1 MNIYQN
7 DIKGEKMSSFI
18 FIDFTFNIT
27 NGSNNWD
34 DYFST
39 PLLQQYSN
47 IYKKMGNTVSPT
59 INDFRRF
66 INVCFS
72 TYIENSYFL
81 SMPAYD
87 RKCDTDRKGYNVYRN
102 IVIRPKKTNLIEP
115 YLPKGQNV
123 ILIGDIKVAKV
134 TTFVVKGI
142 ETIDETNR
150 GVEEQEL
157 RCFCACAFELTS
169 LSNGIKVPQYGEGI
183 SVQNNALTN
192 DFIYKLLT
200 GPYYV
205 KNYNTVI
212 KKYNDWQDYINFRKY
227 YLDEQTK
234 KSIKFNRCQ
243 VLDTYILPKTVFKVN
258 EERYS
263 KILLYEEFARD
274 DQVVITQKVDNAES
288 FPLMQVEIDYNKKT
302 LLAGIEENAKKSREE
317 ILLNMFTRQEI
328 SLMADK
334 PDDNQRNIEMLQLD
348 DRYKIFSKDIK
359 PDVSDVESEYSEKLR
374 NKKNKIIEKYK
385 SKVEYEVNE
394 LLLNKIEELN
404 IELTNRLSLLANNKG
419 KDDSSIEKIKAKLQ
433 DENHNKLSIY
443 KVQEEKRLN
452 EKYKYDVDIE
462 IKKIEQELNIEK
474 EKDIK
479 RKVEDETIKRFYI
492 FFKIEEADIELVKNK
507 LEKIKPK
514 FMVYNSVAEE
524 TKIKR
529 QEGSL
534 NAFFKGFVKNPYLSK
549 YLFEPSSLA
558 ELSGAISD
566 DIEWNLT
573 SLNERQKE
581 AVKKAV
587 ASESLFLLQG
597 PPGTGK
603 TQVIAEII
611 SQLVKK
617 GKKILVSSETH
628 KAIDNVF
635 DRLPKIPEIRPLRL
649 IPNANGKESDYSPE
663 KLVDNF
669 YVNITQKIDNQIIK
683 FENFT
688 ELKDNFKEE
697 FDNLKL
703 AYVKIQK
710 TSNEINRIKKD
721 IEKLEEIKKQKNDL
735 ISEKRK
741 NLLIYENASNNYE
754 YLIKRIENYNIS
766 IEEESDFKSNFLA
779 QLNNDLQKIFD
790 EYSIFN
796 IKNLRNIMNV
806 DVLKI
811 QEEIPSFIVNPKLQ
825 ELETKKANI
834 VRSIQSNLDDDSGE
848 IIDGKEAEVKNLRI
862 QLQEIKKDIEAERKN
877 GVNYSYSDLLMSKI
891 VEPQKLSKN
900 DIDNFMS
907 SLISI
912 REKIQNVINNNV
924 EKLQKERSPI
934 TEQIEDINTNI
945 GKIKID
951 IMQIDDKISANRETQ
966 NFIDYNN
973 SMSDLK
979 QKISNFFSNFNIVK
993 DYRDISEALGIIKK
1007 EWQELSSNFDKK
1019 EDENKTLIPMYKK
1032 ICKYLRRTD
1041 IIENDRVLYTKQL
1054 FDNANVFGITCTSRD
1069 RFRERDLKSLALYNL
1084 GDLDIRTQGIDVVIV
1099 DEVSKSSFLD
1109 LLIPI
1114 LYGKTIILVGDHR
1127 QLPPMYDL
1135 RNLKPSDFL
1144 GLDENIINPDINK
1157 HYTELYEEC
1166 FFKTLYEQ
1174 VPANNKIM
1182 LNQQYRCHEDIMRVF
1197 NHFYGG
1203 KDNKGLMLGY
1213 KKQNDEKQHYLNI
1226 NINNKNIIEPD
1237 KHIYFVNCDKHDFN
1251 DNGSTSI
1258 QNPQEANVVCELLD
1272 RIDKEYTQMI
1282 ESDKLKV
1289 VVNKERHIDTRPS
1302 IGVICTYG
1310 DQARLIIRKLRA
1322 KIKSFKGFNQLNDS
1336 RLIISTVDDFQGDER
1351 DIIIVS
1357 MVRNPIKRTGNYDFI
1372 KKFERINVALSRARK
1387 LLIVVGNE
1395 DFLSNCGVI
1404 DLPDI
1409 DGNKALDRHAYPIYR
1424 EIINTINVYG
1434 KILQADDII
1443 KEEK

>member
-1 MNIYQN
+1 MP
-7 DIKGEKMSSFI
+7 SFI
-18 FIDFTFNIT
+18 FLDFTFNIT
-27 NGSNNWD
+27 RGSNNWD

-47 IYKKMGNTVSPT
+47 IYKKMGKTASPT
-59 INDFRRF
+59 IDEFKRF
-66 INVCFS
+66 INICFS
-72 TYIENSYFL
+72 TLTENTYLF

-87 RKCDTDRKGYNVYRN
+87 RRCEVDRRGNNNYRN
-102 IVIRPKKTNLIEP
+102 IVIRPKKTSLMTP
-115 YLPKGQNV
+115 YLPEGQNV

-142 ETIDETNR
+142 ETIDETNK
-150 GVEEQEL
+150 GAEEQEL
-157 RCFCACAFELTS
+157 KCCCASAFNMQTLPS
-169 LSNGIKVPQYGEGI
+169 GVKVPQYGVSIE
-183 SVQNNALTN
+183 NNALTN
-192 DFIYKLLT
+192 DFIYKLVT

-205 KNYNTVI
+205 KNYSAVI

-227 YLDEQTK
+227 FLNVQTQ
-234 KSIKFNRCQ
+234 KSIEFNRCQ
-243 VLDTYILPKTVFKVN
+243 LLDTYILPKAVFKGN
-258 EERYS
+258 EEKYS
-263 KILLYEEFARD
+263 KVLLSEEFARD
-274 DQVVITQKVDNAES
+274 DQVIITQKVDNAES
-288 FPLMQVEIDYNKKT
+288 FPLMEVEVDYNKKK
-302 LLAGIEENAKKSREE
+302 LLAEIKANERKSREE

-328 SLMADK
+328 SLTAEK
-334 PDDNQRNIEMLQLD
+334 PRDRNYSILQIQLD
-348 DRYKIFSKDIK
+348 DRYRIFSKDIK
-359 PDVSDVESEYSEKLR
+359 PDVSDIEDKYLQEFFNE
-374 NKKNKIIEKYK
+374 KNKIVEKYK
-385 SKVEYEVNE
+385 GKVEHDVNE
-394 LLLNKIEELN
+394 LLSNKIDELN
-404 IELTNRLSLLANNKG
+404 IKLKNKLDTLVKNNKII
-419 KDDSSIEKIKAKLQ
+419 DEISIKNIEAKLK
-433 DENHNKLSIY
+433 DKIREELKTFKS
-443 KVQEEKRLN
+443 QEEKRLN
-452 EKYKYDVDIE
+452 EKYKYDIDIE
-462 IKKIEQELNIEK
+462 IKKIEQELNAEK
-474 EKDIK
+474 EKDIEK
-479 RKVEDETIKRFYI
+479 KVEDETIKRFYI
-492 FFKIEEADIELVKNK
+492 FFKLEKADIESIKK
-507 LEKIKPK
+507 DLEKIKPK
-514 FMVYNSVAEE
+514 FMVYNSIAEE

-549 YLFEPSSLA
+549 YLFEPTSLA
-558 ELSGAISD
+558 ELSGVISD
-566 DIEWNLT
+566 DIEWNLA

-611 SQLVKK
+611 SQLVKR

-635 DRLPKIPEIRPLRL
+635 ERLPKIPEIRPLRL
-649 IPNANGKESDYSPE
+649 IPNSNGKESDFSPE

-669 YVNITQKIDNQIIK
+669 YVNITQKIDNQIVK

-688 ELKDNFKEE
+688 DLKDNFKEE
-697 FDNLKL
+697 FDKLKL
-703 AYVKIQK
+703 EYAKVQK
-710 TSNEINRIKKD
+710 TSNEIKHIKNE
-721 IEKLEEIKKQKNDL
+721 IEKLEEIKRQKNDL

-741 NLLIYENASNNYE
+741 NLFIYENTFNDYE
-754 YLIKRIENYNIS
+754 YLIKRIKNYNID
-766 IEEESDFKSNFLA
+766 IEEENSFKSDFLE
-779 QLNNDLQKIFD
+779 QLKKDIQKIFG

-796 IKNLRNIMNV
+796 IRNLRNIMNV

-811 QEEIPSFIVNPKLQ
+811 QEEITSFIVNPKLQ
-825 ELETKKANI
+825 ELEIKKAN
-834 VRSIQSNLDDDSGE
+834 VVKSIKHNLDDDSGE
-848 IIDGKEAEVKNLRI
+848 IIDGKEDEVKKLRV
-862 QLQEIKKDIEAERKN
+862 QLKEINKDIQMEKSN
-877 GVNYSYSDLLMSKI
+877 SIDYSDLVMSKV
-891 VEPQKLSKN
+891 VEPELLNKS
-900 DIDNFMS
+900 DIDNFMT

-912 REKIQNVINNNV
+912 REKIQNIINEYV
-924 EKLQKERSPI
+924 EKLQTERSPI
-934 TEQIEDINTNI
+934 AEKIEDINTNI
-945 GKIKID
+945 SSIKID
-951 IMQIDDKISANRETQ
+951 IMQIDDRISASRENQ
-966 NFIDYNN
+966 NFIDYNDL
-973 SMSDLK
+973 MSELK
-979 QKISNFFSNFNIVK
+979 QKINTFFSNFNIVK
-993 DYRDISEALGIIKK
+993 DYHDIPEALEIIEK
-1007 EWQELSSNFDKK
+1007 EWKDLLSNFDKK

-1069 RFRERDLKSLALYNL
+1069 RFREKDLESLALYNL
-1084 GDLDIRTQGIDVVIV
+1084 GDLDVRTQGIDVVIV

-1135 RNLKPSDFL
+1135 RNLKQSDL
-1144 GLDENIINPDINK
+1144 EGLDENIINLDINK

-1174 VPANNKIM
+1174 VPANNKVM
-1182 LNQQYRCHEDIMRVF
+1182 LNKQYRCHEDIMRVF

-1272 RIDKEYTQMI
+1272 RINKEYSQMI
-1282 ESDKLKV
+1282 ESNKLKV
-1289 VVNKERHIDTRPS
+1289 VVDKERHIDTRPS

-1310 DQARLIIRKLRA
+1310 DQAGLIKRKLRT
-1322 KIKSFKGFNQLNDS
+1322 KIKSFNGFNQLNDS
-1336 RLIISTVDDFQGDER
+1336 KLIISTVDDFQGDER

-1404 DLPDI
+1404 NLPDI
-1409 DGNKALDRHAYPIYR
+1409 DGNKAFDRHAYPIYR